1 MKLHTTYRS
10 INYRQII
17 AGQLQEL
24 ELNSHLKEKR
34 DKQVDTP
41 FALSLIVCRSAWFST
56 SSKTQNRHESEAYLL
71 GYEQQIDNLH

>member
-1 MKLHTTYRS
+1 MQSLNLPQDLMKLHTTYRS

-41 FALSLIVCRSAWFST
+41 FALSPHRL
-56 SSKTQNRHESEAYLL
+56 
-71 GYEQQIDNLH
+71 